1 MFPALPTGMARTS
14 GASPSSSTTSKAAV
28 FWPSIRLGL
37 TLLTRVTGWV
47 SASCRT
53 LCRASSKLP
62 SMISTV
68 APNTWAWTSL
78 PSAIFPAGTTTTVRS
93 PKRAP

>member
-1 MFPALPTGMARTS
+1 MLPAFPTGMARMS
-14 GASPSSSTTSKAAV
+14 GASPSSSTISKAAV
-28 FWPSIRLGL
+28 FCPSIRLGL

-47 SASCRT
+47 SASWRT
-53 LCRASSKLP
+53 ERSASSKLP
-62 SMISTV
+62 SMIRTV